1 MLYKSAS
8 FTFYLL
14 VVMALVEV
22 EVSTLVMV
30 VAVALVMVLV
40 VGKHSILWWQCPAV
54 MSTVCCNVL
63 TVAVSRETC

>member
-1 MLYKSAS
+1 M
-8 FTFYLL
+8 
-14 VVMALVEV
+14 VEV